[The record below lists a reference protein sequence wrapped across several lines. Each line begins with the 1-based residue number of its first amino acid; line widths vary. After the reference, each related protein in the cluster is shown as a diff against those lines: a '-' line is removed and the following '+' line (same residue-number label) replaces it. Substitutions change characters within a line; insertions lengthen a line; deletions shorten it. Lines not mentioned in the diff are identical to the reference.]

1 MSALNS
7 SVAIKKQNSLTLL
20 RKRPA
25 EFMLLALLCLGMLSQ
40 ALNAQATENL
50 YEKNY
55 QAQNN
60 SNLKSLESSP
70 DTKMYVSNHKD
81 EDNISM
87 LENGYDMMGASAFD
101 ATDTPAE
108 QALQFGKII
117 KADTVLVYS
126 KYGSEKTS
134 ASKLQLIREAAKRG
148 GEIDAKDLEKP
159 ATEYQYYA
167 SYWAK
172 LPPPLLGVH
181 IIKLKKRANATDK
194 DAGATEEKG
203 LKVIAVIKDSPAA
216 KAGVSKGDVLLKIG
230 EMELQT
236 PDDLFAAVKR
246 YAGQSVPVELLHE
259 QDAKQLTVA
268 LNSRR

>member
-1 MSALNS
+1 MSAFKS
-7 SVAIKKQNSLTLL
+7 SLAIKKPKALAWAG
-20 RKRPA
+20 KRPA
-25 EFMLLALLCLGMLSQ
+25 EIMLLALLCLGMLSL
-40 ALNAQATENL
+40 ALNVHAAENL

-55 QAQNN
+55 RAQNN
-60 SNLKSLESSP
+60 GNLKSLESNP
-70 DTKMYVSNHKD
+70 NTKMYVSNHKD

-87 LENGYDMMGASAFD
+87 LENGYDMMGTSAFD
-101 ATDTPAE
+101 ATDTPAD
-108 QALQFGKII
+108 QALQFGKSI

-148 GEIDAKDLEKP
+148 GEIDAKDLENP
-159 ATEYQYYA
+159 VTEYQYYA

-181 IIKLKKRANATDK
+181 IIKLKKRTNATDEE
-194 DAGATEEKG
+194 AGATEEKG

-230 EMELQT
+230 EVELQT